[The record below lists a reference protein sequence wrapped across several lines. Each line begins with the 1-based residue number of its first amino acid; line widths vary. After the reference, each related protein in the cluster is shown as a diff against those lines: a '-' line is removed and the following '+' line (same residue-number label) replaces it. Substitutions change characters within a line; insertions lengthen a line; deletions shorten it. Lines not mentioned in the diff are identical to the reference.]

1 MFSLYSIISSSISS
15 ISVVEWVINMRFVL
29 EYGFMWFSVF
39 IFYWKEEDMTNS
51 YIALDLETTGLEA
64 RLEKITEIAALRVV
78 DGRVEERFVTLVI
91 YAAAWESGLGSLRGL
106 R

>member
-39 IFYWKEEDMTNS
+39 IFIGK
-51 YIALDLETTGLEA
+51 
-64 RLEKITEIAALRVV
+64 RKI
-78 DGRVEERFVTLVI
+78 
-91 YAAAWESGLGSLRGL
+91 
-106 R
+106 